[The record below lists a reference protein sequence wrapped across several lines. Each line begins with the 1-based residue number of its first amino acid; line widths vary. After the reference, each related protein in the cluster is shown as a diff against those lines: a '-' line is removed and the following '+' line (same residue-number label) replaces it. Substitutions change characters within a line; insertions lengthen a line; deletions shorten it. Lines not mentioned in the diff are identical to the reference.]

1 MVLEQSPL
9 ASAPNVDICNI
20 VINIDNMT
28 THFTEWPKTSHMVK
42 LACGGW

>member
-9 ASAPNVDICNI
+9 ASAQNVYICNI

-28 THFTEWPKTSHMVK
+28 IQFTEWAKTS
-42 LACGGW
+42 LACDGW

>member
-9 ASAPNVDICNI
+9 ASAQHVYICSI

-28 THFTEWPKTSHMVK
+28 IQFTEWAKTSDLVK
-42 LACGGW
+42 LAEVSM